1 MFSSEKG
8 NYFKLPN
15 QIFNMG
21 LSPGELA
28 VYAYLKRCSNI
39 RTGECWPSYKKIGQA
54 VGMTKRSVKKYVELL
69 TGKHLVQTESTVI
82 YSRKGLKGNGT
93 LKYTLLPIEEIQQET
108 YRQKLREVDLQM
120 DRIRAQERLKKIK
133 GH

>member
-1 MFSSEKG
+1 MFSSEKD

-28 VYAYLKRCSNI
+28 VYAYLKRCCNI
-39 RTGECWPSYKKIGQA
+39 RTGECWPSYKRISQA
-54 VGMTKRSVKKYVELL
+54 VGVTKRSVPKYVELL
-69 TGKHLVQTESTVI
+69 IDKHLIQTESTSL

-93 LKYTLLPIEEIQQET
+93 LKYTLLPIEDIQKEI
-108 YRQKLREVDLQM
+108 YQKKLQEVDLQM
-120 DRIRAQERLKKIK
+120 ERIRAQERLKKIQ
-133 GH
+133 G